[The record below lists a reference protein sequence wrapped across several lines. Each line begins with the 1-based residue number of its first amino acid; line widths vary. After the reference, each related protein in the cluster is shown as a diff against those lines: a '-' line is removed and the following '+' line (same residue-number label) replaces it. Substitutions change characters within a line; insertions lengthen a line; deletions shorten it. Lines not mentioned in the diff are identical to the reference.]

1 MNKINQSDIFNIDI
15 DTIDKISLFEIYAED
30 EASRKHPVFYLL
42 STEEYFGDIF
52 DPYTIIRIKNITN
65 FHSNKYFYNKLFG
78 RSINKIVQIF
88 KKDNL

>member
-42 STEEYFGDIF
+42 STEEYFDNIF
-52 DPYTIIRIKNITN
+52 DPNPIFGIRIITN
-65 FHSNKYFYNKLFG
+65 FNSNKYFYNKLFG

-88 KKDNL
+88 KKG

>member
-42 STEEYFGDIF
+42 STEEYLTLGSLAFF
-52 DPYTIIRIKNITN
+52 II
-65 FHSNKYFYNKLFG
+65 LQLCP
-78 RSINKIVQIF
+78 V
-88 KKDNL
+88 